1 MHQDILNEIDHEVLD
16 LGLVYYKNIIKDPA
30 KVIEL
35 VENLDSRY
43 RKEFDVSEEK
53 IKKQQ
58 FLKDNL
64 QIVLQNNN
72 TSVLPWMEWNG
83 DHDLFCMQK
92 FIPKVQDI
100 PKHDVYLEE
109 QLYISS
115 TLFNG
120 LEEALQH
127 YTNNL
132 YGPYGA
138 QNIRSREQTMHLL
151 KYTESG
157 YLPPHQDQ
165 GDSTR
170 ILSALLYLND
180 DYEGG
185 EIEFPN
191 SNVRFKPE
199 AGSVI
204 MFPSNFLYIH
214 QVHPITKGT
223 RYSLPN
229 WYHNSAK
236 QNINTSEYI

>member
-1 MHQDILNEIDHEVLD
+1 MHQVSITELEHEVLD
-16 LGLVYYKNIIKDPA
+16 LGLIYYRNIIKDPG
-30 KVIEL
+30 KVIDV
-35 VENLDSRY
+35 VEELDSRY
-43 RKEFDVSEEK
+43 RKEFDVSDEK

-64 QIVLQNNN
+64 QIVLQNNS
-72 TSVLPWMEWNG
+72 TSVLPWMQWNG
-83 DHDLFCMQK
+83 DHDLFCLQK
-92 FIPKVQDI
+92 FIPKVNDI
-100 PKHDVYLEE
+100 PKHDVYFEE
-109 QLYISS
+109 QTYISS
-115 TLFNG
+115 TLFDG
-120 LEEALQH
+120 LEKVLDH
-127 YTNNL
+127 YTKTL
-132 YGPYGA
+132 YGPYA
-138 QNIRSREQTMHLL
+138 FQNIRSREQTMHLL

-170 ILSALLYLND
+170 LLSALLYLND

-199 AGSVI
+199 AGSVV

-229 WYHNSAK
+229 WYHNSVK